1 MSSKPKFITVPI
13 SKWFGYKTLFSS
25 EHELDL
31 IHIQSGLWSDIAF

>member
-13 SKWFGYKTLFSS
+13 NKWFGYKTLFLS

-31 IHIQSGLWSDIAF
+31 IHIQSGLWSDTAF